1 MVVNLVQS
9 ALLYSMETCI
19 NQVLSLDVEA
29 RKKLQNISGKALRV
43 HIEKPQFTFTLLI
56 NDEGTIHSHQDK
68 SSYKSPVVE
77 TTISG
82 KASSIFKLLIKRDT
96 HSLHADGIVITGN
109 TSLIESLQTIFQDLD
124 LDWEYELNKFVGDI
138 PTQAVSDS
146 LKGAIKAANN
156 TKQSVIQ
163 NVDEYLHD
171 ETKTFP
177 SKTEA
182 TDFYHSIDALRL
194 RVDRLQSKVDKLLTI
209 PPTQTR

>member
-1 MVVNLVQS
+1 
-9 ALLYSMETCI
+9 
-19 NQVLSLDVEA
+19 
-29 RKKLQNISGKALRV
+29 
-43 HIEKPQFTFTLLI
+43 
-56 NDEGTIHSHQDK
+56 
-68 SSYKSPVVE
+68 
-77 TTISG
+77 
-82 KASSIFKLLIKRDT
+82 
-96 HSLHADGIVITGN
+96 LHADGIVITGN